1 MHRNFFYRALDVELA
16 RHGGLFNAHTH
27 VDRYATLEP
36 RFHGL
41 DDDSQPLTSY
51 ALWNKV
57 DATTSLH
64 HGPAYTRSSLS
75 ERIGRFLAESEACGV
90 KRIDSF
96 IDVTSDIPLAGGL
109 GALEVALATKR
120 AFAGRIDFQVGA
132 FAPFGFRRDA
142 ERDLELF
149 ENAIDLADFI
159 ATSPE
164 RDDDTFYDASPGHIG
179 LQAHFDWTLHWA
191 VSCRKPIHYHL
202 DQQVNPNERGTEA
215 LLNAVERT
223 GLGERIVA
231 LGEREPL
238 VWAVHSISPSTYPLA
253 RREAIAAKM
262 AELRIGLVCCPSAAL
277 SMRKL
282 PIFDAPIH
290 KSIADVLMMLE
301 HGVQV
306 RLGTDNVDDHF
317 LPATV
322 LDPRYEVG
330 ALANALRFYHVPIL
344 AKIACGKAI
353 DEADL
358 RLVKDHLRSERMH
371 VESFRKPRTFP
382 V

>member
-1 MHRNFFYRALDVELA
+1 MHRNFFYQALDVEVA
-16 RHGGLFNAHTH
+16 RHGGLFNAHAH

-57 DATTSLH
+57 DATASLH

-75 ERIGRFLAESEACGV
+75 ERISRFLAESEACEV

-109 GALEVALATKR
+109 GALEIALEAKR
-120 AFAGRIDFQVGA
+120 AFAGRVDFRVGA

-142 ERDLELF
+142 DRERELF

-164 RDDDTFYDASPGHIG
+164 RDDDSFYDAGPGHIG
-179 LQAHFDWTLHWA
+179 LQTHFDWTLDWA
-191 VSCRKPIHYHL
+191 VSRRKPIHYHL

-215 LLNAVERT
+215 LLIAVERT

-238 VWAVHSISPSTYPLA
+238 VWAVHSISPSTYPSA
-253 RREAIAAKM
+253 RREAIAARM

-282 PIFDAPIH
+282 PVFDAPIH
-290 KSIADVLMMLE
+290 KSIADVLLMLE
-301 HGVQV
+301 CGVQV
-306 RLGTDNVDDHF
+306 RLGTDNVADHF

-330 ALANALRFYHVPIL
+330 ALANALRFYNVPIL
-344 AKIACGKAI
+344 AKIACGKVI

-358 RLVKDHLRSERMH
+358 RLVKDHLQNERMH
-371 VESFRKPRTFP
+371 AESFRKTRTFP